1 MPVIWSLTPL
11 FVVVCL
17 PGCITIFANIQVFH
31 VVVIISEVNYTRIFS
46 GRRCRCRCRFL
57 FPATLIRAFHIGDSR
72 KRIVMLDVSIYHMT
86 KLLFRLLVIGPQYND
101 AILGGFSI
109 FVSTKSTIVNQRV
122 LILGIYFDVV
132 HIIAFG
138 TKLHF
143 AIYYG
148 ITLCHLPVFNFLGFN
163 LYIFD
168 IIYMISTTLL
178 LRFCKFRDPLN
189 VS

>member
-1 MPVIWSLTPL
+1 
-11 FVVVCL
+11 
-17 PGCITIFANIQVFH
+17 
-31 VVVIISEVNYTRIFS
+31 
-46 GRRCRCRCRFL
+46 
-57 FPATLIRAFHIGDSR
+57 
-72 KRIVMLDVSIYHMT
+72 MT
-86 KLLFRLLVIGPQYND
+86 KLLLRLLVIGPQYND
-101 AILGGFSI
+101 ASLGGFSI
-109 FVSTKSTIVNQRV
+109 FVSTKSAIVNER
-122 LILGIYFDVV
+122 ILLLAIYFDVV

-143 AIYYG
+143 SIYYG